1 MHPVITI
8 LGFIVWSGFLSR
20 GSPEVLAASAG
31 AAGVALAVSGRA
43 SFEPACRLVL
53 RLRWLWFSIVMLY
66 AFFTPGRAII
76 QDWEVPSVDG
86 LYAGIYRVALLTVT
100 VLLVSLVVT
109 HTPRDELIGAIYRL
123 AKWFPGRFAERVS
136 VRIQLVL
143 EVLPALEHMLQIRV
157 NEWAGIVWR
166 SPLRAGEALA
176 SVFESVLKCAEAAP
190 IKRVRIP
197 DLGSPSLL
205 QWGVLGGV
213 LALLLALQNG
223 L

>member
-20 GSPEVLAASAG
+20 GSPEVLVASAG
-31 AAGVALAVSGRA
+31 VAGVALTVSGRA
-43 SFEPACRLVL
+43 SFDCLRLVL

-66 AFFTPGRAII
+66 AFLRQAII

-86 LYAGIYRVALLTVT
+86 LYAGTYRVALLIVT
-100 VLLVSLVVT
+100 VLLVSLLVT
-109 HTPRDELIGAIYRL
+109 HTPREELIGAIYRL
-123 AKWFPGRFAERVS
+123 AKWLPGRFAERVA

-143 EVLPALEHMLQIRV
+143 EILPALEDMLRIRV
-157 NEWAGIVWR
+157 KEWARIVWR

-176 SVFESVLKCAEAAP
+176 SVFESVVQYAEAAP

-205 QWGVLGGV
+205 QWGILGGV

>member
-20 GSPEVLAASAG
+20 GSPEVLVASAG
-31 AAGVALAVSGRA
+31 VAGVALTVSGRA
-43 SFEPACRLVL
+43 SFELACRLL
-53 RLRWLWFSIVMLY
+53 RRLRWLWFSIVMLY
-66 AFFTPGRAII
+66 AFFTPGQAII

-86 LYAGIYRVALLTVT
+86 LYAGTYRVALLIVT
-100 VLLVSLVVT
+100 VLLVSLLVT
-109 HTPRDELIGAIYRL
+109 HTPREELIGAIYRL
-123 AKWFPGRFAERVS
+123 AKWLSGRFAERVA

-143 EVLPALEHMLQIRV
+143 EILPALEDMLRIRV
-157 NEWAGIVWR
+157 KEWARIVWR

-176 SVFESVLKCAEAAP
+176 SVFESVVQCAEAAP

-205 QWGVLGGV
+205 QWGILGGV

>member
-20 GSPEVLAASAG
+20 GSPEVLVASAG
-31 AAGVALAVSGRA
+31 VAGVALTVSGRA
-43 SFEPACRLVL
+43 SLELACRLVL

-66 AFFTPGRAII
+66 AFFTPGQAII

-86 LYAGIYRVALLTVT
+86 LYAGTYRVALLIVT
-100 VLLVSLVVT
+100 VLLVSLLVT

-123 AKWFPGRFAERVS
+123 TQWFPGRFGERVA

-143 EVLPALEHMLQIRV
+143 EVLPALEDMLRLRI
-157 NEWAGIVWR
+157 NEWARIVWR
-166 SPLRAGEALA
+166 RPLRAGEALA
-176 SVFESVLKCAEAAP
+176 SVFESVVQCAEAAP
-190 IKRVRIP
+190 IKRVRIL
-197 DLGSPSLL
+197 DLGSPSFL
-205 QWGVLGGV
+205 QWGVLGSV

>member
-20 GSPEVLAASAG
+20 GSPEVLVASAG
-31 AAGVALAVSGRA
+31 VAGVALTVSGRA
-43 SFEPACRLVL
+43 SFELACRLL
-53 RLRWLWFSIVMLY
+53 RRLRWLWFSIVMLY
-66 AFFTPGRAII
+66 AFFTPGQAII

-86 LYAGIYRVALLTVT
+86 LYAGTYRVALLIVT
-100 VLLVSLVVT
+100 VLLVSLLVT
-109 HTPRDELIGAIYRL
+109 HTPREELIGAIYRL
-123 AKWFPGRFAERVS
+123 AKWLPGRFAERVA

-143 EVLPALEHMLQIRV
+143 EILPALEDMLRIRV
-157 NEWAGIVWR
+157 KEWARIVWR

-176 SVFESVLKCAEAAP
+176 SVFESVVQCAEAAP

-197 DLGSPSLL
+197 DLGAPSLL
-205 QWGVLGGV
+205 QWGILGGV

>member
-1 MHPVITI
+1 MQPVITI
-8 LGFIVWSGFLSR
+8 LAFIVWSGFLSR
-20 GSPEVLAASAG
+20 GSPEVLVASAG
-31 AAGVALAVSGRA
+31 VAGVALTVSGRA
-43 SFEPACRLVL
+43 SFELACRLVL

-66 AFFTPGRAII
+66 ACFTPGQAII

-86 LYAGIYRVALLTVT
+86 VYAGTYRVALLIVT
-100 VLLVSLVVT
+100 VLLVSLLVT
-109 HTPRDELIGAIYRL
+109 HTLREELIGAIYRL
-123 AKWFPGRFAERVS
+123 AKWLPGRFAEHVA

-143 EVLPALEHMLQIRV
+143 EILPALEDMLRIRV
-157 NEWAGIVWR
+157 KEWARIVWR

-176 SVFESVLKCAEAAP
+176 SVFGSVVQCAEAAP

-205 QWGVLGGV
+205 QWGILGGV

>member
-31 AAGVALAVSGRA
+31 VAGVALAVSGRA
-43 SFEPACRLVL
+43 SFELACRLLL
-53 RLRWLWFSIVMLY
+53 RLRWLWFSIVILY

-76 QDWEVPSVDG
+76 QNWEVPSMDG
-86 LYAGIYRVALLTVT
+86 LYAGTYRVALLSVT
-100 VLLVSLVVT
+100 VVLVSLLVT
-109 HTPRDELIGAIYRL
+109 HTPREDLIGAIYRL
-123 AKWFPGRFAERVS
+123 AKWFPGRFAERVA

-143 EVLPALEHMLQIRV
+143 EVLPALEDLLRIRV
-157 NEWAGIVWR
+157 NEWARIVWR

-176 SVFESVLKCAEAAP
+176 SVFESVVKCAEAAP

-205 QWGVLGGV
+205 QWGVLAGI
-213 LALLLALQNG
+213 LALLLALQIG